1 MEQRTQ
7 SQGKSG
13 QGKSGADARRAK
25 QSVQH
30 VRLKLFIL
38 LGLCALPGFGAL
50 SMAIRG
56 VSAIPA
62 SGYAVMSLLA
72 FFLYW
77 HDKNRAR
84 NDGWRTP
91 EKVLHGVE
99 LLAGSPAGTAT
110 LSAQNP
116 QTLLSSRV
124 LADRHAASGIL
135 DRPLVSAR
143 QLPGPPFLMTPSN
156 QPVGFWPIC
165 SPLTDAS
172 VSADRATRCRSGGRA
187 VPR

>member
-13 QGKSGADARRAK
+13 QGKPGADARRLK

-62 SGYAVMSLLA
+62 SAYAVMSLLA

-99 LLAGSPAGTAT
+99 LLGGWPGA
-110 LSAQNP
+110 LLAQQRFRHKTRKLFY
-116 QTLLSSRV
+116 QTVFWLIVLLHQVFWIDLLFLQGNV
-124 LADRHAASGIL
+124 LARHFS
-135 DRPLVSAR
+135 
-143 QLPGPPFLMTPSN
+143 
-156 QPVGFWPIC
+156 
-165 SPLTDAS
+165 
-172 VSADRATRCRSGGRA
+172 
-187 VPR
+187 

>member
-13 QGKSGADARRAK
+13 QGKPGADARRPK

-30 VRLKLFIL
+30 VRLKLLIL

-62 SGYAVMSLLA
+62 SAYAVMSLLA

-84 NDGWRTP
+84 NDGWRMP

-99 LLAGSPAGTAT
+99 LLGGWPGALLAQQRFRHKTRK
-110 LSAQNP
+110 LSY
-116 QTLLSSRV
+116 QTVFWMIVLLHQV
-124 LADRHAASGIL
+124 FWIDLLFLQGNFLPRHFS
-135 DRPLVSAR
+135 
-143 QLPGPPFLMTPSN
+143 
-156 QPVGFWPIC
+156 
-165 SPLTDAS
+165 
-172 VSADRATRCRSGGRA
+172 
-187 VPR
+187 

>member
-13 QGKSGADARRAK
+13 QGKPGADARRPK

-30 VRLKLFIL
+30 VRLKLLIL

-62 SGYAVMSLLA
+62 SAYAVMSLLA

-84 NDGWRTP
+84 NDGWRMP

-99 LLAGSPAGTAT
+99 LLGGWPGALLAQQRFRHKTRK
-110 LSAQNP
+110 LSY
-116 QTLLSSRV
+116 QTVFWMIVLLHQV
-124 LADRHAASGIL
+124 FWIDLLFLQGNFLARHFS
-135 DRPLVSAR
+135 
-143 QLPGPPFLMTPSN
+143 
-156 QPVGFWPIC
+156 
-165 SPLTDAS
+165 
-172 VSADRATRCRSGGRA
+172 
-187 VPR
+187 